1 MRRLSAPALVM
12 GECAYAAVSD
22 QLLSIRGRPG
32 RLRGGGVFRCRRCA
46 RSPPKSTLPQIS
58 LFRECLPTHVA
69 FSLRPSMLSL
79 FNGRGRRGSPIGDSS
94 ALRSQPPRSAAA
106 HIVLSRNAMS
116 VVSFTGFPA
125 LFLVLSHSPPPL
137 DSRRPKCWEINRD
150 LHTSMYSDV
159 KGSVNLISQSLKY
172 SHA

>member
-1 MRRLSAPALVM
+1 MRRLSAPASVM

-22 QLLSIRGRPG
+22 QLLSVRGRPG
-32 RLRGGGVFRCRRCA
+32 RLRGVGVSGAAVVLDPLRNRPCPKPACFASVCQLMLLSLSGPRCSRVQRS
-46 RSPPKSTLPQIS
+46 RSPGFAHGRFKRLTI
-58 LFRECLPTHVA
+58 PTAEV
-69 FSLRPSMLSL
+69 RCGPY
-79 FNGRGRRGSPIGDSS
+79 
-94 ALRSQPPRSAAA
+94 
-106 HIVLSRNAMS
+106 VLSRNAMS

-125 LFLVLSHSPPPL
+125 LFLVLSHSPPSL
-137 DSRRPKCWEINRD
+137 DSRRPECWEINRD

>member
-1 MRRLSAPALVM
+1 MRRLSAPASVM

-22 QLLSIRGRPG
+22 QLLSGRGRPG
-32 RLRGGGVFRCRRCA
+32 RLRGVGVSGAAVVLDPSEIDLAPNQPVSRVSANSCCFLSQALDALAVQRS
-46 RSPPKSTLPQIS
+46 RSPGFAHGRFKRLTI
-58 LFRECLPTHVA
+58 PTAEV
-69 FSLRPSMLSL
+69 RCGPY
-79 FNGRGRRGSPIGDSS
+79 
-94 ALRSQPPRSAAA
+94 
-106 HIVLSRNAMS
+106 VLSRNAMS

-125 LFLVLSHSPPPL
+125 LFLVLSHSPPSL
-137 DSRRPKCWEINRD
+137 DSRRPECWEINRD

>member
-1 MRRLSAPALVM
+1 M

-22 QLLSIRGRPG
+22 QLLSVRGRPG
-32 RLRGGGVFRCRRCA
+32 RLRGVRVSGVAVVLDPFRNRPCPKPACFASVCQLMLLSLSGPRCS
-46 RSPPKSTLPQIS
+46 RCSTV
-58 LFRECLPTHVA
+58 EVA
-69 FSLRPSMLSL
+69 GVRPSEVQA
-79 FNGRGRRGSPIGDSS
+79 PYD
-94 ALRSQPPRSAAA
+94 PTAAVRCGPY
-106 HIVLSRNAMS
+106 VLSRNAMS

-125 LFLVLSHSPPPL
+125 LFLVLSHSPPSL
-137 DSRRPKCWEINRD
+137 DSRRPECWEINRD